1 MSNRSARLVAWSNA
15 VALGL
20 ASPDLAAAEV
30 VGADPAHRVVGLD
43 ESGLAVGGAGG
54 GAEDGTSAVGTAT
67 VTLPVLMAMVRRGG
81 RATARLALPAPG
93 DPAGLPADDPVAT
106 AALVAGEVALLPD
119 LSLVRGPGADD
130 TSWGLVPTVD
140 DHGVRWTAYRATGLV
155 ASNGAESLTDAD
167 HVLAAS
173 LREATSVLNGLDAA
187 AWTDQDADEL
197 AALRSG
203 RLDGDGLAPGYPE
216 RAVAVLVRARRL
228 RTIVRLASRDDGG
241 ALTAPAAAT
250 RMAALTP
257 LDRAAR
263 HAEMAAYNAVAD
275 ATRQHLP

>member
-1 MSNRSARLVAWSNA
+1 VPNRSARLVAWSNA

-20 ASPDLAAAEV
+20 ASPDLAATEV
-30 VGADPAHRVVGLD
+30 VGTDPPHRVVGLD
-43 ESGLAVGGAGG
+43 AGLGPGPGTGAGLG
-54 GAEDGTSAVGTAT
+54 VGVSTMS
-67 VTLPVLMAMVRRGG
+67 LPVLLAMVRRGG

-93 DPAGLPADDPVAT
+93 DPAGLPAADPVSV
-106 AALVAGEVALLPD
+106 AALDAGEVALLPD
-119 LSLVRGPGADD
+119 LSAADQRASAD
-130 TSWGLVPTVD
+130 AAWGLVPSVD
-140 DHGVRWTAYRATGLV
+140 EQGVVWTAYRTSGLLV
-155 ASNGAESLTDAD
+155 TNGAESLSDAD
-167 HVLAAS
+167 HGLAQS
-173 LREATSVLNGLDAA
+173 LREATAVLDGLAAA

-216 RAVAVLVRARRL
+216 RAVSVLVRARRL

-241 ALTAPAAAT
+241 ALTASAAAT
-250 RMAALTP
+250 RMAALAP

-275 ATRQHLP
+275 ARRQPPS